1 MHRRGD
7 RTGRSTGN
15 FGPSPPPMQV
25 LSLCPKML
33 ATPPASNHT
42 NPGYCPLGALCEGLG
57 PREERFSSP
66 DKAILHPP
74 ASVPFRKFDEEVLR
88 TLRGLRPHPLP
99 LALDPALPGC
109 CAKRTR
115 GALRRE
121 APADTAV
128 SGGEALRSL
137 HCAARSAVQVP
148 LRAAP
153 RGEDLKEAGG
163 LRPPASFK
171 TSPLPRLDPLL
182 GTLTPA
188 GGGVRG
194 GGGKRARPFGMLP
207 WRGRE
212 AARPDHRPQL
222 VYELMT
228 RDTRSVMKKPWYR

>member
-88 TLRGLRPHPLP
+88 TLRGLWPHPLP
-99 LALDPALPGC
+99 LALDPE
-109 CAKRTR
+109 RTR
-115 GALRRE
+115 GALRRQ
-121 APADTAV
+121 AAADTAV
-128 SGGEALRSL
+128 SGGE
-137 HCAARSAVQVP
+137 
-148 LRAAP
+148 
-153 RGEDLKEAGG
+153 GEDLKEAGG
-163 LRPPASFK
+163 RRPPASFK
-171 TSPLPRLDPLL
+171 TSPLPRLDSLL
-182 GTLTPA
+182 GTLTRA
-188 GGGVRG
+188 GGGARG
-194 GGGKRARPFGMLP
+194 GGGGRPRPFGLLP

-212 AARPDHRPQL
+212 AARRDHQPQL
-222 VYELMT
+222 VRELMT
-228 RDTRSVMKKPWYR
+228 RDTSRLPKTAAARKEAGTCADSSPSGLAFSACS

>member
-1 MHRRGD
+1 MKRALVPER
-7 RTGRSTGN
+7 
-15 FGPSPPPMQV
+15 
-25 LSLCPKML
+25 
-33 ATPPASNHT
+33 
-42 NPGYCPLGALCEGLG
+42 NPQHVVVGAL
-57 PREERFSSP
+57 PQPPHMRFSSP
-66 DKAILHPP
+66 GKGLLHHP

-121 APADTAV
+121 AAADTAV
-128 SGGEALRSL
+128 RGGEALRSL
-137 HCAARSAVQVP
+137 HCAARSAVQVS

-171 TSPLPRLDPLL
+171 TSPLPRLDSLL
-182 GTLTPA
+182 GTLTRA
-188 GGGVRG
+188 GLRSLHCAAQRASVATGCCARVRG
-194 GGGKRARPFGMLP
+194 GGGGRPRPFGMLP

-212 AARPDHRPQL
+212 AARRDHQPQL
-222 VYELMT
+222 VCELMT
-228 RDTRSVMKKPWYR
+228 RDTRGSRSHRSRIDLLQS